1 MGVLF
6 LYEKE
11 SGKLQGMI
19 DIHCHILPE
28 VDDGARSVRE
38 AVQMLNMQ
46 KESGVGTVILTPHFR
61 PGMFE
66 PTVSQIYTSYY
77 RLKAA
82 SAQTGVRLLLG
93 REYHIGSRFEE
104 HVKQRSL
111 PVLADSGYVL
121 AEYSSRHSFSL
132 IRRTSEM
139 MLRAGYRPVI
149 AHIERYPAL
158 ADIEKVEELNRM
170 GVLLQVNAGSILGEE
185 TRTARKY
192 CRKLIEKDLIHFI
205 ASDSH
210 RNNLRKPN
218 LGKCCTYISKK
229 TGEDY
234 AEKIFRTNPLM
245 VIKNL
250 DIE

>member
-11 SGKLQGMI
+11 SGKLQGMT

-38 AVQMLNMQ
+38 AVRMLNMQ
-46 KESGVGTVILTPHFR
+46 RENGVSTVILTPHFR

-82 SAQTGVRLLLG
+82 AADTGIRLLLG
-93 REYHIGSRFEE
+93 REYHISSRFEE
-104 HVKQRSL
+104 HVKMKSL
-111 PVLADSGYVL
+111 PVLADSDYVL
-121 AEYSSRHSFSL
+121 AEYSSRHSYAL
-132 IRRTSEM
+132 IRRSSEL

-149 AHIERYPAL
+149 AHVERYPDL
-158 ADIEKVEELNRM
+158 SDIEKVEELCRM
-170 GVLLQVNAGSILGEE
+170 GVLMQVNAGSILGEE
-185 TRTARKY
+185 TRTAKKY
-192 CRKLIEKDLIHFI
+192 CRKLIDRDLVHFI
-205 ASDSH
+205 ASDAH
-210 RNNLRKPN
+210 RTNIRKPN
-218 LGKCCTYISKK
+218 LGKCYTYISKK
-229 TGEDY
+229 IGEDY

-250 DIE
+250 EIE

>member
-11 SGKLQGMI
+11 RGKLQGMI

-82 SAQTGVRLLLG
+82 AAQTGVRLLLG
-93 REYHIGSRFEE
+93 REYHISSLFEE
-104 HVKQRSL
+104 HVKQRNL
-111 PVLADSGYVL
+111 PVLADTDYVL
-121 AEYSSRHSFSL
+121 AEYSSRHSYAL
-132 IRRTSEM
+132 IRRSAER
-139 MLRAGYRPVI
+139 MLQAGYRPVI

-158 ADIEKVEELNRM
+158 EDLEKVEELYRM
-170 GVLLQVNAGSILGEE
+170 GILLQINAGSVLGEE
-185 TRTARKY
+185 TRAAKKY
-192 CRKLIEKDLIHFI
+192 CRKLIEKDLIHLI

-210 RNNLRKPN
+210 RTNMRKPN
-218 LGKCCTYISKK
+218 LGKCCTYLSKK
-229 TGEDY
+229 IGKDY

-245 VIKNL
+245 VIKNM